1 MWFQN
6 GKNTLITQHL
16 DPLPFDQYQ
25 QFRQALG
32 TRSLVM
38 RQQYPCRLMTGAED
52 HDWLLLFFQPMIDQ
66 FAPGQPLQQIF
77 VSLELPG
84 ARFMMHRSHPNIQQV
99 LVYSPYH
106 NLYTLDYLTQP
117 APDAPD
123 YWTPPPESAVIQV
136 PLPANCLL
144 SIDAAQAL
152 HWGQAAAIPLGG
164 VQQLV
169 WIYLG

>member
-25 QFRQALG
+25 QFRQQLES
-32 TRSLVM
+32 RSLVM

-52 HDWLLLFFQPMIDQ
+52 HDWLF
-66 FAPGQPLQQIF
+66 
-77 VSLELPG
+77 SLELSG
-84 ARFMMHRSHPNIQQV
+84 ARFMMHRSHPNIRQV

-123 YWTPPPESAVIQV
+123 YWTPPPELAVIQV

-144 SIDAAQAL
+144 SIDAAQGL
-152 HWGQAAAIPLGG
+152 HWGQSAAIPPGG

>member
-1 MWFQN
+1 MWYQN
-6 GKNTLITQHL
+6 GKNILITQHSDL
-16 DPLPFDQYQ
+16 LPFDQYQ
-25 QFRQALG
+25 RFRQALA
-32 TRSLVM
+32 TRPLTM
-38 RQQYPCRLMTGAED
+38 QQLYPRRLLTGFED
-52 HDWLLLFFQPMIDQ
+52 HDWLLSFFQPTIDQ
-66 FAPGQPLQQIF
+66 FAADLALQQIF

-84 ARFMMHRSHPNIQQV
+84 ARFMMHRSHANIQQV

-123 YWTPPPESAVIQV
+123 YWTPPLESAVTQM

-144 SIDAAQAL
+144 SIDTADSR
-152 HWGQAAAIPLGG
+152 HWGQQAAVPPGG